1 MRESRRTFPPRK
13 RSNILFDQANGFTTA
28 DEALRNG
35 TDFGLKYFGAK
46 HYWSNDHTANH
57 LFAGVSKIERIGLL
71 KATYG
76 RAHTIEFPASSG
88 ATNNLSGVAAY
99 SRADY
104 GHLSP
109 GGLSTLIFD
118 VNVA

>member
-1 MRESRRTFPPRK
+1 M
-13 RSNILFDQANGFTTA
+13 NGFTSA

-35 TDFGLKYFGAK
+35 TDFGLKYFGAQ

-57 LFAGVSKIERIGLL
+57 LFAGVKRIERIGIL

-76 RAHTIEFPASSG
+76 RAHTIDFPASAG

-99 SRADY
+99 SRIDY
-104 GHLSP
+104 GGMTP
-109 GGLSTLIFD
+109 GGLSTLVFD
-118 VNVA
+118 LNVV